1 MRLNKIDLN
10 LFVVFDAIYMQ
21 GNLTR
26 AAEVL
31 CITQPAVS
39 NALARLR
46 LIYDDA
52 LFVRTGKGMVPTP
65 LTENIISGVQSALQ
79 LLSSSLQEGQLFDPF
94 ISEKTFRLSMN
105 DMAEAMIMPK
115 LLSQLQ
121 QQAPKAGIECCYVPR
136 EDIEREL
143 AAGSLDIA
151 LDAPFVAVGQ
161 MQTQALLK
169 QRYACAVR
177 RDHPKIGETISLDE
191 YLALDHLQ
199 VSSRRKGRGYEDIG
213 LNRLGRQRKIKMRV
227 QHYQVAPLLVAQT
240 DMALTIPI
248 SMAQNYDLKILELP
262 YSLPALDWNIYW
274 HKSADQDQANLW
286 LRNLIAGLTL

>member
-1 MRLNKIDLN
+1 MRLNKVDLN
-10 LFVVFDAIYMQ
+10 LFVVFNAIYMQ
-21 GNLTR
+21 GTLTR

-39 NALARLR
+39 NALGRLR
-46 LIYDDA
+46 LIYNDA

-65 LTENIISGVQSALQ
+65 LAENIATDIQSALQ
-79 LLSSSLQEGQLFDPF
+79 LLSNSLQEGKVFNPLV
-94 ISEKTFRLSMN
+94 SEKTFRLSMN
-105 DMAEAMIMPK
+105 DMAETMMMPK

-121 QQAPKAGIECCYVPR
+121 KLAPRIGIECCYVPR

-169 QRYACAVR
+169 QRYACVVR
-177 RDHPKIGETISLDE
+177 RDHPSIGDHISLDE

-199 VSSRRKGRGYEDIG
+199 VSSRRKGRGYEDIE

-248 SMAQNYDLKILELP
+248 NMAKDYELKVLELP
-262 YSLPALDWNIYW
+262 YPLPALDWNIYW
-274 HKSADQDQANLW
+274 HKSADQDQANRW
-286 LRNLIAGLTL
+286 LRDLIMNLSL

>member
-1 MRLNKIDLN
+1 MRLNKVDLN

-65 LTENIISGVQSALQ
+65 LAENIVVGIQSALQ
-79 LLSSSLQEGQLFDPF
+79 LMATSLQEGQVFDPF
-94 ISEKTFRLSMN
+94 QSEKTFRLSMN

-115 LLSQLQ
+115 LLCLLQ
-121 QQAPKAGIECCYVPR
+121 ELAPKAGIECCYVPR
-136 EDIEREL
+136 EEIEREL

-151 LDAPFVAVGQ
+151 LDAPFVSVGQ

-177 RDHPKIGETISLDE
+177 RDHPKIGDTISLDE

-227 QHYQVAPLLVAQT
+227 QHYQVAPLLVAKT
-240 DMALTIPI
+240 DMALTVPI
-248 SMAQNYDLKILELP
+248 SMAQSYDLKILELP

-286 LRNLIAGLTL
+286 LRELILGLEL

>member
-1 MRLNKIDLN
+1 MRLNKVDLN
-10 LFVVFDAIYMQ
+10 LFVVLDAIYMQ

-46 LIYDDA
+46 GIYDDA

-65 LTENIISGVQSALQ
+65 LTENIMPGVQAALQ
-79 LLSSSLQEGQLFDPF
+79 LLNASLQEAQLFDPF
-94 ISEKTFRLSMN
+94 VSEKTFRLSMN

-121 QQAPKAGIECCYVPR
+121 QHAPKAGIECCYVPR
-136 EDIEREL
+136 EEIEREL

-151 LDAPFVAVGQ
+151 LDAPFIAVGQ

-177 RDHPKIGETISLDE
+177 RDHPKIGDTISLDE

-240 DMALTIPI
+240 DMALTVPI

-286 LRNLIAGLTL
+286 LRSLIAGLTL

>member
-1 MRLNKIDLN
+1 MRLTKVDLN

-26 AAEVL
+26 AAKVL

-46 LIYDDA
+46 QLYDDE
-52 LFVRTGKGMVPTP
+52 LFVRTGKGMVPT
-65 LTENIISGVQSALQ
+65 LLAENILPSVQSALQ
-79 LLSSSLQEGQLFDPF
+79 LLSSSLEEGQTFDPF
-94 ISEKTFRLSMN
+94 LSEKTFRLSMN

-115 LLSQLQ
+115 LLAQLQ
-121 QQAPKAGIECCYVPR
+121 TLAPKTGIECCYVAR

-143 AAGSLDIA
+143 ASGSLDIA
-151 LDAPFVAVGQ
+151 LDAPFVGIGQ

-177 RDHPKIGETISLDE
+177 RDHPTIGDSITLDE

-213 LNRLGRQRKIKMRV
+213 LNRLGRQRKVKMRV

-240 DMALTIPI
+240 DMALTVPI

-286 LRNLIAGLTL
+286 LRGLISQLSL

>member
-1 MRLNKIDLN
+1 MLLNKVDLN

-46 LIYDDA
+46 LIYDDV

-65 LTENIISGVQSALQ
+65 LTESIISGIQSALQ
-79 LLSSSLQEGQLFDPF
+79 LLSTSLQEGQVFDPF
-94 ISEKTFRLSMN
+94 ISHKTFRLSMN

-115 LLSQLQ
+115 LLSQIQ
-121 QQAPKAGIECCYVPR
+121 AQAPNAGIECCYVAR

-177 RDHPKIGETISLDE
+177 HDHPKIGDSISLDE

-240 DMALTIPI
+240 DMALTVPI
-248 SMAQNYDLKILELP
+248 SMARNYDLKILELP

-286 LRNLIAGLTL
+286 LRSMIASLTL

>member
-1 MRLNKIDLN
+1 MRLNKVDLN

-46 LIYDDA
+46 LTYDDA

-65 LTENIISGVQSALQ
+65 LSENIISSIQSALQ
-79 LLSSSLQEGQLFDPF
+79 LLSTSLQESQNFEPF
-94 ISEKTFRLSMN
+94 ESEKTFRLSMN

-121 QQAPKAGIECCYVPR
+121 KQAPKAGIECCYVPR
-136 EDIEREL
+136 DEIEREL

-177 RDHPKIGETISLDE
+177 KDHPKIGDAISLDE

-213 LNRLGRQRKIKMRV
+213 LNRLGRQRKVKMRV

-240 DMALTIPI
+240 DMALTVPI

-286 LRNLIAGLTL
+286 LRNLIASLAL

>member
-39 NALARLR
+39 NTLARLR
-46 LIYDDA
+46 LIYDDV

-65 LTENIISGVQSALQ
+65 LTENIIPGIQQALH
-79 LLSSSLQEGQLFDPF
+79 LLSGSLLETQLFDPF
-94 ISEKTFRLSMN
+94 TSKKTFKLSMN

-121 QQAPKAGIECCYVPR
+121 EHAPNAGIECCYVPR
-136 EDIEREL
+136 EEIEREL
-143 AAGSLDIA
+143 AAGTLDIA
-151 LDAPFVAVGQ
+151 LDAPFVGVGQ
-161 MQTQALLK
+161 MQSQALLK

-177 RDHPKIGETISLDE
+177 RDHPKIGDSISLGE

-240 DMALTIPI
+240 DMALTMPI
-248 SMAQNYDLKILELP
+248 SMAQNYDLKVLELP

-286 LRNLIAGLTL
+286 LRKLIISLTL